1 MTQRDDLVRLALG
14 EVGKPYS
21 AHRDCSGLTAW
32 LYRQIGIT
40 IPEGSVAQ
48 FGVGEEVPTGPL
60 QPGDLLFFD
69 TFGPAPGH
77 VALYIG
83 NQQFVHAFNEQKGIR
98 VNTLRDEMGGPYMG
112 ARRILAPADS
122 PIAPTPVPIEDSP
135 RSKRRRR
142 RRNRRQEAA

>member
-1 MTQRDDLVRLALG
+1 MTQRDDLVRIALG

-48 FGVGEEVPTGPL
+48 FGVGQAVSIEDS
-60 QPGDLLFFD
+60 QPGDLYFYD

-77 VALYIG
+77 VAIFIG
-83 NQQFVHAFNEQKGIR
+83 KGELVHALNEQRGIVR
-98 VNTLRDEMGGPYMG
+98 SSVFASMGGPFMG
-112 ARRILAPADS
+112 ARRILPADS
-122 PIAPTPVPIEDSP
+122 PIVENPAPVEEP
-135 RSKRRRR
+135 RSKRKRRERRR
-142 RRNRRQEAA
+142 KDR